1 LVNREI
7 GSHVGNNIRKPSVSP
22 DAKRDVKRPKPI
34 ENTVKKMD
42 RIEKIDKLIQE
53 KENARNKKPSL
64 NLNGNMN
71 IKKAIKIKEKEQQKL
86 EENMNLKSKIR
97 NKVNEKQ
104 RSDAKNSLQ
113 YQKDTLSKMKTER
126 SENNVDDIPSIN
138 CDTKEFFEIICI
150 VSELFSSSP
159 GEIKKVLKNIVD
171 LNKSD
176 SDNTSN
182 VILF

>member
-1 LVNREI
+1 
-7 GSHVGNNIRKPSVSP
+7 
-22 DAKRDVKRPKPI
+22 
-34 ENTVKKMD
+34 
-42 RIEKIDKLIQE
+42 
-53 KENARNKKPSL
+53 
-64 NLNGNMN
+64 
-71 IKKAIKIKEKEQQKL
+71 
-86 EENMNLKSKIR
+86 
-97 NKVNEKQ
+97 
-104 RSDAKNSLQ
+104 
-113 YQKDTLSKMKTER
+113 MKTER